1 MLEQNRSVGGVDQ
14 DAAVTAAAA
23 CGSKSSTLT
32 HHFLRLAG
40 GWREAPAADRSG
52 AGLPTPAEGTE
63 LRLLRRGCD
72 A

>member
-1 MLEQNRSVGGVDQ
+1 MQSSKVLEQNRSVGGVDQ
-14 DAAVTAAAA
+14 GAAVTAAAAATA

-52 AGLPTPAEGTE
+52 AGENPREG
-63 LRLLRRGCD
+63 LADSR
-72 A
+72 